1 MTDKYIYKTQPY
13 EHQRQAL
20 IKGAKEKNFAYFMEM
35 GTGKTKVAID
45 NAAYLYQSKLI
56 QLVIVIAPNSVY
68 QNWIKEIETHSP
80 VTDYNIYVHKV
91 DKKFQYFADKLN
103 FYLINVEAFSHQSG
117 TQALMPIL
125 LNLGRYSMMILD
137 ESTTIKNREAK
148 RTKAICKLGTMAG
161 YKRILTGSPITK
173 SPLDLYTQC
182 SFLSPSLLGFKS
194 FLSFRNRYCMMEPIP
209 VGNDRVIMIPK
220 YFINLSELEDKLKSF
235 SYRVRKEDCLDLPE
249 KIYQQRFVEFTTEQK
264 RIYKQMREQAFTI
277 IQDKEVSFANK
288 LTEILKLHQ
297 VCNGFLK
304 TNEGVVVP
312 MEDCPKLK
320 ELTKVIEEGDGKFI
334 IWANYIYNIEA
345 ICNLL
350 KKLYG
355 EKSVVSIYGAVSV
368 DNRTIAVNKFQNDPD
383 VKFFVGNPTTGG
395 YGLTLTAASNVI
407 YFSNSYIFYF
417 CFNDSAKAALANKV
431 AFFNSSSFFFLSSS
445 IYFYKIS
452 YSIYCY
458 FIFYY
463 LSNSF
468 YAASFSNYFYFS
480 DASANIL
487 DSAAFCALFFS
498 IS

>member
-1 MTDKYIYKTQPY
+1 MTEKYIYKTNPY

-20 IKGAKEKNFAYFMEM
+20 IKGAKLKNFAYFMEM

-45 NAAYLYQSKLI
+45 NAAYLYQEKQI

-68 QNWIKEIETHSP
+68 QNWIKEIEVHCP
-80 VTDYNIYVHKV
+80 VEDYNIFVHKV

-117 TQALMPIL
+117 VQTLMPIL
-125 LNLGRYSMMILD
+125 LNLGRYTMMILD

-209 VGNDRVIMIPK
+209 VSNDRVILIPK
-220 YFINLSELEDKLKSF
+220 YFINLHELEDKLKSF

-249 KIYQQRFVEFTTEQK
+249 KIYQQRFVDFTLEQK
-264 RIYKQMREQAFTI
+264 KVYKQMQEHAFAI

-288 LTEILKLHQ
+288 LTEMLKLHQ

-304 TNEGVVVP
+304 TNEGVIVE
-312 MEDCPKLK
+312 MADCPKLK
-320 ELTKVIEEGDGKFI
+320 ELIKVIEEGNGKFI
-334 IWANYIYNIEA
+334 IWANYIYNIES

-355 EKSVVSIYGAVSV
+355 DKSVVSIYGAVSV
-368 DNRTIAVNKFQNDPD
+368 ENRTIAVDKFQNDPD
-383 VKFFVGNPTTGG
+383 VRFFVGNPTTGG
-395 YGLTLTAASNVI
+395 YGLTLTAASYVV
-407 YFSNSYIFYF
+407 YFSNSYNLEVRQQSEDRAHRIGQKKNVTYV
-417 CFNDSAKAALANKV
+417 DILMR
-431 AFFNSSSFFFLSSS
+431 SS
-445 IYFYKIS
+445 IDMLIVSALQRKIKIS
-452 YSIYCY
+452 AET
-458 FIFYY
+458 
-463 LSNSF
+463 LGEEVKRWLTN
-468 YAASFSNYFYFS
+468 
-480 DASANIL
+480 
-487 DSAAFCALFFS
+487 
-498 IS
+498 

>member
-1 MTDKYIYKTQPY
+1 MTEKYIYKTQPY

-20 IKGAKEKNFAYFMEM
+20 IKGAKLKNFAYFMEM

-45 NAAYLYQSKLI
+45 NAAYLYQEKQI

-68 QNWIKEIETHSP
+68 QNWIKEIETHCP
-80 VTDYNIYVHKV
+80 INDYNIFVHKV

-117 TQALMPIL
+117 IQLLIPIL
-125 LNLGRYSMMILD
+125 NNLGHHAMMILD

-148 RTKAICKLGTMAG
+148 RTKAICKLGTMAR

-209 VGNDRVIMIPK
+209 VSNDRVILIPK
-220 YFINLSELEDKLKSF
+220 YFINLHELEDKLKSF

-249 KIYQQRFVEFTTEQK
+249 KNYQQRFVDFTLEQK
-264 RIYKQMREQAFTI
+264 KVYKQMQEYAFAI

-288 LTEILKLHQ
+288 LTEMLKLHQ

-304 TNEGVVVP
+304 TNEGVIVE

-320 ELTKVIEEGDGKFI
+320 ELTKVIEEGTGKFI
-334 IWANYIYNIEA
+334 IWANYIYNIES
-345 ICNLL
+345 IYNLL

-355 EKSVVSIYGAVSV
+355 DKSVVSIYGAVSV
-368 DNRTIAVNKFQNDPD
+368 ENRTIAVDKFQNDPE
-383 VKFFVGNPTTGG
+383 VRFFVGNPTTGG
-395 YGLTLTAASNVI
+395 YGLTLTAASYVV
-407 YFSNSYIFYF
+407 YFSNSYNLEVRQQSEDRAHRIGQKKNVTYV
-417 CFNDSAKAALANKV
+417 DILMR
-431 AFFNSSSFFFLSSS
+431 SS
-445 IYFYKIS
+445 IDMLIVSALQRKIKIS
-452 YSIYCY
+452 AET
-458 FIFYY
+458 
-463 LSNSF
+463 LGEEVKRWLTN
-468 YAASFSNYFYFS
+468 
-480 DASANIL
+480 
-487 DSAAFCALFFS
+487 
-498 IS
+498 

>member
-368 DNRTIAVNKFQNDPD
+368 DNRTIAVDKFQNDPD

-407 YFSNSYIFYF
+407 YFSNSYNLEVRQQSEDRAHRIGQKKNVTYVDILMR
-417 CFNDSAKAALANKV
+417 NSIDMLIVSALQRK
-431 AFFNSSSFFFLSSS
+431 
-445 IYFYKIS
+445 IKIS
-452 YSIYCY
+452 AET
-458 FIFYY
+458 
-463 LSNSF
+463 LGEVVKKW
-468 YAASFSNYFYFS
+468 
-480 DASANIL
+480 L
-487 DSAAFCALFFS
+487 T
-498 IS
+498 

>member
-1 MTDKYIYKTQPY
+1 MTEKYIYKTQPY

-20 IKGAKEKNFAYFMEM
+20 IKGAKLKNFAYFMEM

-45 NAAYLYQSKLI
+45 NAAYLYQEKQI

-68 QNWIKEIETHSP
+68 QNWIKEIETHCP
-80 VTDYNIYVHKV
+80 VEDYNIFVHKV

-117 TQALMPIL
+117 IQLLVPIL
-125 LNLGRYSMMILD
+125 NNLGHYTMMILD

-209 VGNDRVIMIPK
+209 VSNDRVIMIPK
-220 YFINLSELEDKLKSF
+220 YFINLHELEDKLKSF

-249 KIYQQRFVEFTTEQK
+249 KIYQQRFVDFTAEQK
-264 RIYKQMREQAFTI
+264 RVYKQMQEQAFAI
-277 IQDKEVSFANK
+277 IQDKEISFANK
-288 LTEILKLHQ
+288 LTEMLKLHQ

-304 TNEGVVVP
+304 TNEGFIVK

-320 ELTKVIEEGDGKFI
+320 ELIKVIEEGDGKFI
-334 IWANYIYNIEA
+334 IWANYIHNIES

-355 EKSVVSIYGAVSV
+355 DKSVVSIYGAVSV
-368 DNRTIAVNKFQNDPD
+368 EDRTIAVNKFQNDSE
-383 VKFFVGNPTTGG
+383 VRFFVGNPTTGG
-395 YGLTLTAASNVI
+395 YGLTLTAAAYVI
-407 YFSNSYIFYF
+407 YFSNSYNLEVRQQSEDRAHRIGQKKNVTYVDILMR
-417 CFNDSAKAALANKV
+417 NSIDMLIISALKRK
-431 AFFNSSSFFFLSSS
+431 
-445 IYFYKIS
+445 IKIS
-452 YSIYCY
+452 AET
-458 FIFYY
+458 
-463 LSNSF
+463 LGEEVKKWLTN
-468 YAASFSNYFYFS
+468 
-480 DASANIL
+480 
-487 DSAAFCALFFS
+487 
-498 IS
+498 

>member
-1 MTDKYIYKTQPY
+1 MTEKYIYKTKPY

-20 IKGAKEKNFAYFMEM
+20 IKGAKLKNFAYFMEM

-45 NAAYLYQSKLI
+45 NAAFLYQSKEI
-56 QLVIVIAPNSVY
+56 QLVIVVAPNSVY
-68 QNWIKEIETHSP
+68 QNWIKEIETHCP
-80 VTDYNIYVHKV
+80 IEDYNIFVHKV

-117 TQALMPIL
+117 VQILMPIL
-125 LNLGRYSMMILD
+125 LNLGRYTMMILD

-194 FLSFRNRYCMMEPIP
+194 FLSFRNRYCMMEPMPIS
-209 VGNDRVIMIPK
+209 NDRVIMIPK
-220 YFINLSELEDKLKSF
+220 YFINLHELEDKLKSF
-235 SYRVRKEDCLDLPE
+235 SFRVRKEDCLDLPE
-249 KIYQQRFVEFTTEQK
+249 KTYQQRFVDFTLEQK
-264 RIYKQMREQAFTI
+264 KIYKQMQEQAFAI

-288 LTEILKLHQ
+288 LTEMLKLHQ

-304 TNEGVVVP
+304 TNEGFIVK

-320 ELTKVIEEGDGKFI
+320 ELIKVIEEGDGKFI
-334 IWANYIYNIEA
+334 IWANYIYNIES

-355 EKSVVSIYGAVSV
+355 DKAVVSIYGAVSV
-368 DNRTIAVNKFQNDPD
+368 EDRTIAVNKFQTDAD

-395 YGLTLTAASNVI
+395 YGLTLTAASYVI
-407 YFSNSYIFYF
+407 YFSNSYNLEVRQQSEDRAHRIGQKKNVTYVDILMR
-417 CFNDSAKAALANKV
+417 NSIDMLIISALKRK
-431 AFFNSSSFFFLSSS
+431 
-445 IYFYKIS
+445 IKIS
-452 YSIYCY
+452 AETLGEELKKWI
-458 FIFYY
+458 
-463 LSNSF
+463 
-468 YAASFSNYFYFS
+468 
-480 DASANIL
+480 
-487 DSAAFCALFFS
+487 
-498 IS
+498 

>member
-117 TQALMPIL
+117 VQTLMPIL
-125 LNLGRYSMMILD
+125 LNLGRYTMMILD

-304 TNEGVVVP
+304 TNEGAIVP

-368 DNRTIAVNKFQNDPD
+368 DNRTIAVDKFQNDPD

-407 YFSNSYIFYF
+407 YFSNSYNLEVRQQSEDRAHRIGQKKNVTYVDILMR
-417 CFNDSAKAALANKV
+417 NSIDMLIVSALQRK
-431 AFFNSSSFFFLSSS
+431 
-445 IYFYKIS
+445 IKIS
-452 YSIYCY
+452 AET
-458 FIFYY
+458 
-463 LSNSF
+463 LGEVVKKW
-468 YAASFSNYFYFS
+468 
-480 DASANIL
+480 L
-487 DSAAFCALFFS
+487 T
-498 IS
+498 

>member
-1 MTDKYIYKTQPY
+1 MTEKYIYKTQPY

-20 IKGAKEKNFAYFMEM
+20 IKGAKLKNFAYFMEM

-45 NAAYLYQSKLI
+45 NAAYLYKEKQI

-68 QNWIKEIETHSP
+68 QNWVKEIETHCP
-80 VTDYNIYVHKV
+80 VEDYNIFVHKV
-91 DKKFQYFADKLN
+91 DKKFKYYADKLN

-117 TQALMPIL
+117 VQTLMPIL
-125 LNLGRYSMMILD
+125 LNLGRYTMMILD

-209 VGNDRVIMIPK
+209 VSNDRVIMIPK

-249 KIYQQRFVEFTTEQK
+249 KIYQQRFVDFTVEQK
-264 RIYKQMREQAFTI
+264 RVYKQMQEQAFAI
-277 IQDKEVSFANK
+277 IKDQEVSFANK
-288 LTEILKLHQ
+288 LTEMLKLHQ

-304 TNEGVVVP
+304 SNEGVVVE

-320 ELTKVIEEGDGKFI
+320 ELIKVIEEGDGKFI
-334 IWANYIYNIEA
+334 IWANYIHNIES

-355 EKSVVSIYGAVSV
+355 DKSVVSIYGAVSV
-368 DNRTIAVNKFQNDPD
+368 EDRTIAVNKFQNDSD

-395 YGLTLTAASNVI
+395 YGLTLTAASYVV
-407 YFSNSYIFYF
+407 YFSNSYNLEVRQQSEDRAHRIGQKKNVTYVDILMR
-417 CFNDSAKAALANKV
+417 NSIDMLIVSALQRK
-431 AFFNSSSFFFLSSS
+431 
-445 IYFYKIS
+445 IKIS
-452 YSIYCY
+452 AET
-458 FIFYY
+458 
-463 LSNSF
+463 LGEEVKRWLTN
-468 YAASFSNYFYFS
+468 
-480 DASANIL
+480 
-487 DSAAFCALFFS
+487 
-498 IS
+498 